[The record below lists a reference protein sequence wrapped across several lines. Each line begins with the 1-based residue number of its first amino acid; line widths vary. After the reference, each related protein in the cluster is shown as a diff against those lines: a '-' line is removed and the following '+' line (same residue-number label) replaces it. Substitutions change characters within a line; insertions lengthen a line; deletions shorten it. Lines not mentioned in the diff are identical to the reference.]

1 MMPKVLNLILL
12 LCAASLAAKDI
23 TIQRQRGYLREG
35 PASYYTILKEIP
47 VNTQVKLLRDGP
59 VWMQVE
65 YKKTKGYISVASTKV
80 SGKPGDPFAKMSRPS
95 LAATTQGVTA
105 GVKGFC
111 AKFSEDLKLNSSFP
125 EMALETR
132 IDPSDYASFYS
143 SSLQKRK
150 LSQFQK
156 AFPLPPRKQAAYYS
170 EAGEGFGLAVAG
182 IIAGQ
187 GLLKNPPL
195 AAYLNKLG
203 TYVASAADT
212 PEIQYRFF
220 LLDISQPNAYACPG
234 GYIFI
239 SKGMLQLVENEA
251 QLAFVIAHEIA
262 HVSRFHGLKEVKLME
277 NQIGAED
284 VFSELDRDMEGFYDS
299 KYDEVATELESD
311 IKEMAATLTEGRL
324 DAYEEEAD
332 ELALLFMVRSGYDP
346 RAGESLLNK
355 LLNTRYESNNQHYR
369 RESVKERLAML
380 KNKLNRYY
388 NPRLRFVNDHPRF
401 ATAKAL
407 LDKQ

>member
-1 MMPKVLNLILL
+1 MKRLVLFALL
-12 LCAASLAAKDI
+12 ACFGSLAARDL
-23 TIQRQRGYLREG
+23 TILRQRSYLREG
-35 PASYYTILKEIP
+35 PASYYNILKEIP
-47 VNTQVKLLRDGP
+47 PKAKVKLLRDGP
-59 VWMQVE
+59 VWLQVE
-65 YKKTKGYISVASTKV
+65 FNNTRGYISAASTQANVK
-80 SGKPGDPFAKMSRPS
+80 KGDPFTKLSRPS
-95 LAATTQGVTA
+95 LATTTQGVTA

-111 AKFSEDLKLNSSFP
+111 AKFSEELKVNSSFP
-125 EMALETR
+125 DLALATAVN
-132 IDPSDYASFYS
+132 PADYASFQR
-143 SSLQKRK
+143 SSLQNRK
-150 LSQFQK
+150 LSQFHK
-156 AFPLPPRKQAAYYS
+156 AFLLPKRKQADYYS

-182 IIAGQ
+182 IIAGK
-187 GLLKNPPL
+187 GLYKNPPL
-195 AAYLNKLG
+195 AAYLNNLG
-203 TYVASAADT
+203 TFVASAADT

-251 QLAFVIAHEIA
+251 QLAFVLAHEIA

-284 VFSELDRDMEGFYDS
+284 VFAEMDRDMEEFSPY
-299 KYDEVATELESD
+299 KNKEIEAELEAD
-311 IKEMAATLTEGRL
+311 IREMASTLTEGRL

-332 ELALLFMVRSGYDP
+332 ELATLFLVRSGYTP
-346 RAGESLLNK
+346 KAGEELLTK

-369 RESVKERLAML
+369 RESVKQRLTL
-380 KNKLNRYY
+380 LQKKLNRFT

-401 ATAKAL
+401 ANVKAL